1 MKNPTID
8 FFCSIRSLAKATA
21 SVLAL
26 FILLVAVSTIADAQV
41 TVFVSGKA
49 SGDFGNPVATLVP
62 FVSALTVTMPS
73 TIQIT
78 YVSGTVQYGI
88 GLSTGP
94 NGASFEIGPDQTP
107 LQEAAGIANGH
118 VNNLAA
124 LIGAFVSKSR
134 VDTPGFQAID
144 GTKNLTPAGIIP
156 NRLFFIGTSKTIHV
170 NGAGTLFLGINDEG
184 IEDNSGG
191 FTVQIQVTGP

>member
-1 MKNPTID
+1 MKNTTID
-8 FFCSIRSLAKATA
+8 FVDSIRSLAKATA

-26 FILLVAVSTIADAQV
+26 FTLLVTVSIVADAQV

-62 FVSALTVTMPS
+62 FVPALTVTGPS

-78 YVSGTVQYGI
+78 YISGMVQFGI
-88 GLSTGP
+88 GLITGP
-94 NGASFEIGPDQTP
+94 NGAPWDLGPVQTP
-107 LQEAAGIANGH
+107 LQETNGVAHGH

-124 LIGAFVSKSR
+124 LIGAFVPKSR

-156 NRLFFIGTSKTIHV
+156 ERLFFIGTSKTIHV
-170 NGAGTLFLGINDEG
+170 NVAGTLFLGINDEG
-184 IEDNSGG
+184 IEDNAGG
-191 FTVQIQVTGP
+191 FTVQVTGP

>member
-1 MKNPTID
+1 MKNAAINLPD
-8 FFCSIRSLAKATA
+8 SSRSGAKATA

-26 FILLVAVSTIADAQV
+26 FTLLVAVSTVADAQV
-41 TVFVSGKA
+41 TVFVPGTA

-62 FVSALTVTMPS
+62 FVAALTVTGPG

-78 YVSGTVQYGI
+78 YVSGTVQFGI
-88 GLSTGP
+88 GLITGP
-94 NGASFEIGPDQTP
+94 NGAPWNLGPVQTP
-107 LQEAAGIANGH
+107 LQEARGVANGH

-124 LIGAFVSKSR
+124 LIGVFVPKSR
-134 VDTPGFQAID
+134 VDAPGFQAVD

-156 NRLFFIGTSKTIHV
+156 SNLIFIGTSKTIHV
-170 NGAGTLFLGINDEG
+170 GGAGTLFLGINDEG

-191 FTVQIQVTGP
+191 FMVQVTGP